1 MLSKKIKTVSKC
13 EDAIT
18 AYHTFSVQ
26 VPEMVSALSGFL
38 YATESD
44 KAVRLMEDLQT
55 ILCKARD
62 RAERAERELQA
73 RPKRRIPPPVDL
85 SKIPDIDPT
94 DKWEDE

>member
-13 EDAIT
+13 AEAIT

-62 RAERAERELQA
+62 RAERELDIK
-73 RPKRRIPPPVDL
+73 PERRIPPPVDL
-85 SKIPDIDPT
+85 SKVPDFDTT